1 MKMCFLNLDFGDNN
15 LNVKGNNIIFQ
26 YQFFFHFSIYLHGF
40 LPPKVYGDRFSCV
53 SIVAHIRV
61 SYVHWFQAWDSISVA
76 FVISSFMISSISGKW
91 CLVNLIRFNK
101 DFISFKVLGS
111 VER

>member
-1 MKMCFLNLDFGDNN
+1 MSKE
-15 LNVKGNNIIFQ
+15 IISFFSTN
-26 YQFFFHFSIYLHGF
+26 FFFIFLSIYMVSS
-40 LPPKVYGDRFSCV
+40 PPKYMEIVFFSCV